1 MDFTGIKDLYKLHQ
15 ITKRIN
21 NLAQL
26 RICIRDCA
34 FFVETDAN
42 SYGCE
47 LLTNKRFVGI
57 LIMFQGGGFVD
68 DRVIFHCDCNS
79 FFASVESVSDPNL
92 KNVPMAVAG
101 NPENRHGII
110 LAKNELAKK
119 YNVQTAEPIWQARR
133 KCPNLICVPPHY
145 DKYHDFYV
153 RINEI
158 YLQYTDLVEPFS
170 IDESYLDVTGTLHLF
185 DKSPGEL
192 ADEIRERVKRE
203 IGITISVGVSFCK
216 VFAKLGSDY
225 MKPDATTVIMRE
237 DVERIVYP
245 LPVSDLLFVGKKTA
259 SLLATRA
266 IHTVADLSV
275 YDESFLIKLLGKQG
289 ASLYKNIHGLEDD
302 PVRSF
307 YDKYEVK
314 SVSKGMTFKH
324 DLTDEDEV
332 RCGVNL
338 LSDSV
343 AERLRAEHK
352 KGYVIQVTIK
362 DTSLKSIQRQR
373 KLPVPTHLKKQIYSV
388 AMELIFENWEMGKPI
403 RLISVGCSELV
414 DENEEVFV
422 QQSLFETSDDTVDS
436 SGNSVEKQEKIED
449 AIADIRKKY
458 GRKSINLGYTNTEE
472 MGIGTIR

>member
-1 MDFTGIKDLYKLHQ
+1 MG
-15 ITKRIN
+15 
-21 NLAQL
+21 
-26 RICIRDCA
+26 
-34 FFVETDAN
+34 
-42 SYGCE
+42 
-47 LLTNKRFVGI
+47 
-57 LIMFQGGGFVD
+57 
-68 DRVIFHCDCNS
+68 DRVILHCDCNS
-79 FFASVESVSDPNL
+79 FFASVESVMNPEL
-92 KNVPMAVAG
+92 WNVPMAVAG

-119 YNVQTAEPIWQARR
+119 YNVQTAEPIWQAKR
-133 KCPNLICVPPHY
+133 KCPDLVCVPPHY
-145 DKYHDFYV
+145 ERYHDFYV
-153 RINEI
+153 RINQI

-185 DKSPGEL
+185 GKDPKEL
-192 ADEIRERVKRE
+192 ADEIRERVKQE

-225 MKPDATTVIMRE
+225 KKPDATTIIGRE
-237 DVERIVYP
+237 DMERIVYP
-245 LPVSDLLFVGKKTA
+245 LNVSELLFVGKKTTA
-259 SLLATRA
+259 LLAGRA
-266 IHTVADLSV
+266 IHTVADLLV
-275 YDESFLIKLLGKQG
+275 YDEAFLVKLLGKQG
-289 ASLYKNIHGLEDD
+289 ESLYRNIHGLEND

-324 DLTDEDEV
+324 DLTREDEV

-373 KLPVPTHLKKQIYSV
+373 KLSAPTHLKKQIYDVS
-388 AMELIFENWEMGKPI
+388 MELIFENWEIGKPI
-403 RLISVGCSELV
+403 RLISIGCGELV
-414 DENEEVFV
+414 DENTETFV
-422 QQSLFETSDDTVDS
+422 QQSLFDLMGDSKSDGTISD
-436 SGNSVEKQEKIED
+436 ERQEKIED

-472 MGIGTIR
+472 MGIGTLRREEE

>member
-1 MDFTGIKDLYKLHQ
+1 MG
-15 ITKRIN
+15 
-21 NLAQL
+21 
-26 RICIRDCA
+26 
-34 FFVETDAN
+34 
-42 SYGCE
+42 
-47 LLTNKRFVGI
+47 
-57 LIMFQGGGFVD
+57 
-68 DRVIFHCDCNS
+68 DRVILHCDCNS
-79 FFASVESVSDPNL
+79 FFASVECVKNPEYQ
-92 KNVPMAVAG
+92 NVPLAVAG

-110 LAKNELAKK
+110 LAKNEIAKK
-119 YNVQTAEPIWQARR
+119 YNVQTAEPIWQAKR
-133 KCPNLICVPPHY
+133 KCPDLVCVGPHY
-145 DKYHDFYV
+145 EKYHDFYV
-153 RINEI
+153 KINEI

-185 DKSPGEL
+185 GKSPKEL

-203 IGITISVGVSFCK
+203 MGITISVGVSFCK

-225 MKPDATTVIMRE
+225 KKPDATTVIMRE

-245 LPVSDLLFVGKKTA
+245 LPVSDLLFVGKKTTA
-259 SLLATRA
+259 LLAGRA
-266 IHTVADLSV
+266 IYTVADLVV
-275 YDESFLIKLLGKQG
+275 YDEAFLIKLLGKQG
-289 ASLYKNIHGLEDD
+289 SYLYRNIHGLEDE

-324 DLTDEDEV
+324 DLIREDEV

-373 KLPVPTHLKKQIYSV
+373 KLSVPTHLKKQIYDVS
-388 AMELIFENWEMGKPI
+388 MELIFENWEIGKPI
-403 RLISVGCSELV
+403 RLISIGCSELV
-414 DENEEVFV
+414 DENTETFV
-422 QQSLFETSDDTVDS
+422 QQNLFDIMGDGIDESGASD
-436 SGNSVEKQEKIED
+436 ERQEKIED
-449 AIADIRKKY
+449 AIAGIRKKY

-472 MGIGTIR
+472 MGIGTLRREEE

>member
-1 MDFTGIKDLYKLHQ
+1 MG
-15 ITKRIN
+15 
-21 NLAQL
+21 
-26 RICIRDCA
+26 
-34 FFVETDAN
+34 
-42 SYGCE
+42 
-47 LLTNKRFVGI
+47 
-57 LIMFQGGGFVD
+57 
-68 DRVIFHCDCNS
+68 DRVILHCDCNS
-79 FFASVESVSDPNL
+79 FFASVESVMNPEL
-92 KNVPMAVAG
+92 WNVPMAVAG

-119 YNVQTAEPIWQARR
+119 YNVQTAEPIWQAKR
-133 KCPNLICVPPHY
+133 KCPDLVCVPPHY
-145 DKYHDFYV
+145 ERYHDFYV
-153 RINEI
+153 RINQI

-185 DKSPGEL
+185 GKDPKEL
-192 ADEIRERVKRE
+192 ADEIRERVKQE

-225 MKPDATTVIMRE
+225 KKPDATTIIGRE
-237 DVERIVYP
+237 DMERIVYP
-245 LPVSDLLFVGKKTA
+245 LNVSELLFVGKKTTA
-259 SLLATRA
+259 LLAGRA
-266 IHTVADLSV
+266 IHTVADLLV
-275 YDESFLIKLLGKQG
+275 YDEAFLVKLLGKQG
-289 ASLYKNIHGLEDD
+289 ASLYRNIHGLEND

-324 DLTDEDEV
+324 DLTREDEV

-373 KLPVPTHLKKQIYSV
+373 KLSAPTHLKKQIYDVS
-388 AMELIFENWEMGKPI
+388 MELIFENWEIGKPI
-403 RLISVGCSELV
+403 RLISIGCGELV
-414 DENEEVFV
+414 DENTETFV
-422 QQSLFETSDDTVDS
+422 QQSLFDLMGDSKSDGTISD
-436 SGNSVEKQEKIED
+436 ERQEKIED

-472 MGIGTIR
+472 MGIGTLRREEE